1 MRAAILVCVG
11 TAWMIAVSA
20 QASADC
26 LEDVE
31 TLELAA
37 LQGEGGPAIEDPGRT
52 PAEKGRA
59 AMKQPVRDHLR
70 EAEAAAR
77 HGDEVQCFAMY
88 QTALRL
94 LSGF

>member
-1 MRAAILVCVG
+1 MRIPILTLG
-11 TAWMIAVSA
+11 GLLAFSTPAF
-20 QASADC
+20 ADC
-26 LEDVE
+26 REDVE
-31 TLELAA
+31 ALELAA
-37 LQGEGGPAIEDPGRT
+37 LQAEGEPAIDDPSRT
-52 PAEKGRA
+52 PTEKGRA
-59 AMKQPVRDHLR
+59 SMSGPVRAHLR

>member
-1 MRAAILVCVG
+1 MRTAVLGAGLAVMLAI
-11 TAWMIAVSA
+11 SA
-20 QASADC
+20 PAFADC

-31 TLELAA
+31 SLELAA
-37 LQGEGGPAIEDPGRT
+37 LQAEGEPAIDDPSRT

-59 AMKQPVRDHLR
+59 TMDKRVSDHLR

-77 HGDEVQCFAMY
+77 HGDEMQCFAMY
-88 QTALRL
+88 QTALRI

>member
-1 MRAAILVCVG
+1 MRVSLLICAV
-11 TAWMIAVSA
+11 AWMAAVNGPA
-20 QASADC
+20 VADC

-31 TLELAA
+31 ALELAA
-37 LQGEGGPAIEDPGRT
+37 LQGEGEPAIDDPSST

-59 AMKQPVRDHLR
+59 SMPRPVRDHLR

-77 HGDEVQCFAMY
+77 HGDEIQCFSMY